1 MEKYP
6 INWGPSPFFWVRPH
20 FFGAIFFTCTAT
32 ISRKIRGLVIRF
44 CGWRSCACI
53 VFNSI
58 APTMP
63 NWLLPEY
70 IADVLPSEARKIEEL
85 RRLMLDNFR
94 LYGYELVMPPMLEY
108 VESLLT
114 GAGADTDL
122 RTFKLVDQISGRMLG
137 LRADM
142 TTQVARIDAHL
153 LNRATVTRLCYAGSV
168 LHTRPSGLHST
179 REPFQIGAEIYG
191 HAGLEADAEIQELA
205 LGSLALAG
213 FSDVR
218 LDLTHVGVLRAILAQ
233 DPAAT
238 KDYEAIVT
246 LLRGKDV
253 PGLQQQTAKYNETT
267 RAALLA
273 LPNLYG
279 DVEVLK
285 RAREVLPALPGI
297 THALAELA
305 ALAASAIGRA
315 DVAIDLAD
323 LRGYQYESGAMFA
336 LYVPGL
342 PNAVARGGR
351 YDHVGEA
358 FGRARPATGFS
369 LDLRELA
376 RLLPTAE
383 RKHSIRAPWG
393 NAPELKE
400 KIAELRK
407 SGEVVIQSLPG
418 HNDEQDEF
426 ECDRALVLDESGSNW
441 ILKNLG

>member
-1 MEKYP
+1 
-6 INWGPSPFFWVRPH
+6 
-20 FFGAIFFTCTAT
+20 
-32 ISRKIRGLVIRF
+32 
-44 CGWRSCACI
+44 
-53 VFNSI
+53 
-58 APTMP
+58 MP
-63 NWLLPEY
+63 NWLLPEN

-94 LYGYELVMPPMLEY
+94 LYGYELVMPPLLEY
-108 VESLLT
+108 LESLLT
-114 GAGADTDL
+114 GAGKDTDL
-122 RTFKLVDQISGRMLG
+122 RTFKLVDQLSGRMLG

-153 LNRATVTRLCYAGSV
+153 LNRASVTRLCYAGSV
-168 LHTRPSGLHST
+168 LHTRPSGLHAT
-179 REPFQIGAEIYG
+179 REPLQIGAEIYG

-205 LGSLALAG
+205 LASLALAG
-213 FSDVR
+213 FDAVR
-218 LDLTHVGVLRAILAQ
+218 LDLSHVGVLRAIIEP
-233 DPAAT
+233 DAAAL
-238 KDYEAIVT
+238 KDEAALCA
-246 LLRGKDV
+246 LLRGKDM
-253 PGLQQQTAKYNETT
+253 PGLIELTAAYAPAT

-273 LPNLYG
+273 LPGLYG
-279 DVEVLK
+279 DVEVLA
-285 RAREVLPALPGI
+285 RAKTLLPALPGV
-297 THALAELA
+297 TRALAELA

-315 DVAIDLAD
+315 EVAIDLAD

-376 RLLPTAE
+376 RLLPGAP
-383 RKHSIRAPWG
+383 RKHSISAPWG

-400 KIAELRK
+400 KIAALRNA
-407 SGEVVIQSLPG
+407 GEVVIQSLPG
-418 HNDEQDEF
+418 HDNEQGEF
-426 ECDRALVLDESGSNW
+426 ECDRALVLDDNGSSW

>member
-1 MEKYP
+1 
-6 INWGPSPFFWVRPH
+6 
-20 FFGAIFFTCTAT
+20 
-32 ISRKIRGLVIRF
+32 
-44 CGWRSCACI
+44 
-53 VFNSI
+53 
-58 APTMP
+58 MP
-63 NWLLPEY
+63 NWLLPEN

-94 LYGYELVMPPMLEY
+94 LYGYELVMPPLLEY
-108 VESLLT
+108 LDSLLA

-122 RTFKLVDQISGRMLG
+122 KTFKVIDPLSGRLLG

-153 LNRATVTRLCYAGSV
+153 LNRDSITRLCYAGSV
-168 LHTRPSGLHST
+168 LHTRPSGLHAT
-179 REPFQIGAEIYG
+179 REPMQIGAEIYG

-213 FSDVR
+213 FTNVR
-218 LDLTHVGVLRAILAQ
+218 LDLAHVGVLRALLDD
-233 DPAAT
+233 DPAA
-238 KDYEAIVT
+238 KRDENQLYS
-246 LLRGKDV
+246 LLRAKDA
-253 PGLQQQTAKYNETT
+253 PGLDAISQNYYPQTRK
-267 RAALLA
+267 ALLA
-273 LPNLYG
+273 LPRLYG
-279 DVEVLK
+279 NIDVLAE
-285 RAREVLPALPGI
+285 ARDALPALPGVQR
-297 THALAELA
+297 ALAELA
-305 ALAASAIGRA
+305 ALAAGALGRA
-315 DVAIDLAD
+315 EIAIDLAD

-336 LYVPGL
+336 LYVTGL

-376 RLLPTAE
+376 RLLPMAE

-400 KIAELRK
+400 KIADLRK
-407 SGEVVIQSLPG
+407 AGEVVIQSMPG
-418 HNDEQDEF
+418 HDNVQDEF
-426 ECDRALVLDESGSNW
+426 ECDRVLVLESGNW

>member
-1 MEKYP
+1 
-6 INWGPSPFFWVRPH
+6 
-20 FFGAIFFTCTAT
+20 
-32 ISRKIRGLVIRF
+32 
-44 CGWRSCACI
+44 
-53 VFNSI
+53 
-58 APTMP
+58 MP
-63 NWLLPEY
+63 NWLLPEN

-94 LYGYELVMPPMLEY
+94 LYGYELVMPPLLEY
-108 VESLLT
+108 VDSLLT
-114 GAGADTDL
+114 GAGKDTDL

-153 LNRATVTRLCYAGSV
+153 LNRDSVTRLCYAGSV
-168 LHTRPSGLHST
+168 LLTRPRGLHAT
-179 REPFQIGAEIYG
+179 REPLQIGAEIYG

-205 LGSLALAG
+205 LASLALAG

-218 LDLTHVGVLRAILAQ
+218 LDLSHVGVLRAILDA
-233 DPAAT
+233 DDAARA
-238 KDYEAIVT
+238 DEAALYT
-246 LLRGKDV
+246 LLRAKDT
-253 PGLQQQTAKYNETT
+253 PGLDVISANYAPDT

-273 LPNLYG
+273 LPQLYG
-279 DVEVLK
+279 DIEVLG
-285 RAREVLPALPGI
+285 RARDMLPATPGI
-297 THALAELA
+297 TRALAELA
-305 ALAASAIGRA
+305 ALAAAALGRA
-315 DVAIDLAD
+315 DIAIDLAD
-323 LRGYQYESGAMFA
+323 LRGYAYESGAMFA

-393 NAPELKE
+393 NAPELRE
-400 KIAELRK
+400 KIAGLRK
-407 SGEVVIQSLPG
+407 AGEVVIQSMPG
-418 HNDEQDEF
+418 HDNDQDEF
-426 ECDRALVLDESGSNW
+426 ECDRVLVLEDSNW

>member
-1 MEKYP
+1 M
-6 INWGPSPFFWVRPH
+6 
-20 FFGAIFFTCTAT
+20 
-32 ISRKIRGLVIRF
+32 
-44 CGWRSCACI
+44 
-53 VFNSI
+53 
-58 APTMP
+58 PT
-63 NWLLPEY
+63 WLLPEN

-85 RRLMLDNFR
+85 RRLMLDTFR
-94 LYGYELVMPPMLEY
+94 TYGYEMVMPPLLEY
-108 VESLLT
+108 VDSLLA
-114 GAGADTDL
+114 GAGQDTDS
-122 RTFKLVDQISGRMLG
+122 RTFKLIDVMSGRLLG

-153 LNRATVTRLCYAGSV
+153 LNRDTVTRLCYAGSV
-168 LHTRPSGLHST
+168 LHTQPSGLHAT
-179 REPFQIGAEIYG
+179 REPLQIGAEIYG

-205 LGSLALAG
+205 LAG
-213 FSDVR
+213 FEQPR
-218 LDLTHVGVLRAILAQ
+218 LDLSHVGVLRAILAEDALARRDEQ
-233 DPAAT
+233 ALYA
-238 KDYEAIVT
+238 
-246 LLRGKDV
+246 LLRSKDI
-253 PGLQQQTAKYNETT
+253 PGLQEITARYAEGT

-279 DVEVLK
+279 DVDVLAHAK
-285 RAREVLPALPGI
+285 EVLPALPGI
-297 THALAELA
+297 TRALAELA
-305 ALAASAIGRA
+305 ALAGSALGRA
-315 DVAIDLAD
+315 QVAIDLAD

-393 NAPELKE
+393 NAPELRE

-407 SGEVVIQSLPG
+407 RGEVVIQSMPG
-418 HNDEQDEF
+418 HDNVQDEF
-426 ECDRALVLDESGSNW
+426 ECDRVLVLEQGNW

>member
-1 MEKYP
+1 
-6 INWGPSPFFWVRPH
+6 
-20 FFGAIFFTCTAT
+20 
-32 ISRKIRGLVIRF
+32 
-44 CGWRSCACI
+44 
-53 VFNSI
+53 
-58 APTMP
+58 MP
-63 NWLLPEY
+63 NWLLPEN

-108 VESLLT
+108 LESLLA
-114 GAGADTDL
+114 GAGKDTDL
-122 RTFKLVDQISGRMLG
+122 RTFKLVDQLSGRMLG

-153 LNRATVTRLCYAGSV
+153 LNRASVTRLCYAGSV
-168 LHTRPSGLHST
+168 LHTRPSGLHAT
-179 REPFQIGAEIYG
+179 REPLQIGAEIYG

-205 LGSLALAG
+205 LASLALAG
-213 FSDVR
+213 FDAVR
-218 LDLTHVGVLRAILAQ
+218 LDLSHAGLLRAIIAPDAQ
-233 DPAAT
+233 AVCDESALHS
-238 KDYEAIVT
+238 
-246 LLRGKDV
+246 LLRAKDV
-253 PGLQQQTAKYNETT
+253 PGLRALTATYDAVT
-267 RAALLA
+267 RDALLA

-279 DVEVLK
+279 DIDVLA
-285 RAREVLPALPGI
+285 RARAVLPPLPGVQK
-297 THALAELA
+297 ALAELA
-305 ALAASAIGRA
+305 ALAGSALGRA
-315 DVAIDLAD
+315 EVAIDLAD

-393 NAPELKE
+393 SAPELKE

-407 SGEVVIQSLPG
+407 AGEVVIQSLPG
-418 HNDEQDEF
+418 HSNEQDEF
-426 ECDRALVLDESGSNW
+426 ECDRALVLADNGSSW

>member
-1 MEKYP
+1 
-6 INWGPSPFFWVRPH
+6 
-20 FFGAIFFTCTAT
+20 
-32 ISRKIRGLVIRF
+32 
-44 CGWRSCACI
+44 
-53 VFNSI
+53 
-58 APTMP
+58 MP
-63 NWLLPEY
+63 NWLLPEN
-70 IADVLPSEARKIEEL
+70 IADVLPSEARKIEDL
-85 RRLMLDNFR
+85 RRKMLDTFR
-94 LYGYELVMPPMLEY
+94 LYGYELVMPPLLEY
-108 VESLLT
+108 VESLLA
-114 GAGADTDL
+114 GAGQDTEL
-122 RTFKLVDQISGRMLG
+122 RTFKVVDQLSGRLLG

-153 LNRATVTRLCYAGSV
+153 LNRDTVTRLCYAGSV
-168 LHTRPSGLHST
+168 LHTRPSGLHAT
-179 REPFQIGAEIYG
+179 REPIQIGCEIYG

-213 FSDVR
+213 FDDVR
-218 LDLTHVGVLRAILAQ
+218 LDLCHVGILRALLAD
-233 DPAAT
+233 DPAARRDET
-238 KDYEAIVT
+238 RLIG
-246 LLRGKDV
+246 LLRAKDA
-253 PGLQQQTAKYNETT
+253 PGLDEFTQNYAPST
-267 RAALLA
+267 RKALLA
-273 LPNLYG
+273 LPHLYG
-279 DVEVLK
+279 DVEVLGK
-285 RAREVLPALPGI
+285 AKEELPALPGI
-297 THALAELA
+297 TRALAELA

-315 DVAIDLAD
+315 EVAIDLAD

-400 KIAELRK
+400 KIADLRK
-407 SGEVVIQSLPG
+407 AGEVVIQSMPG
-418 HNDEQDEF
+418 HDNVQDEF
-426 ECDRALVLDESGSNW
+426 ECDRVLVLENGNW

>member
-1 MEKYP
+1 
-6 INWGPSPFFWVRPH
+6 
-20 FFGAIFFTCTAT
+20 
-32 ISRKIRGLVIRF
+32 
-44 CGWRSCACI
+44 
-53 VFNSI
+53 
-58 APTMP
+58 MP
-63 NWLLPEY
+63 NWLLPEN

-94 LYGYELVMPPMLEY
+94 LYGYELVMPPLLEY
-108 VESLLT
+108 LESLMT
-114 GAGADTDL
+114 GAGKDTDL
-122 RTFKLVDQISGRMLG
+122 RTFKLVDQLSGRMLG

-168 LHTRPSGLHST
+168 LHTRPSGLHAT
-179 REPFQIGAEIYG
+179 REPLQIGAEIYG

-205 LGSLALAG
+205 LASLALAG
-213 FSDVR
+213 FDSVR
-218 LDLTHVGVLRAILAQ
+218 LDLSHVGLLRAIIAQ
-233 DPAAT
+233 DAAAVR
-238 KDYEAIVT
+238 DEAALYT
-246 LLRGKDV
+246 LLRAKDA
-253 PGLQQQTAKYNETT
+253 PGLRALTASYDAVT
-267 RAALLA
+267 RDALLA

-279 DVEVLK
+279 DIDVLA
-285 RAREVLPALPGI
+285 RAREVLPPLPGVLK
-297 THALAELA
+297 ALAELA
-305 ALAASAIGRA
+305 ALAGSAMGRA
-315 DVAIDLAD
+315 EVAIDLAD

-393 NAPELKE
+393 SAPELKE

-407 SGEVVIQSLPG
+407 AGEVVIQSMPG
-418 HNDEQDEF
+418 HSNEQDEF
-426 ECDRALVLDESGSNW
+426 ECDRVLVLADNGSSW

>member
-1 MEKYP
+1 
-6 INWGPSPFFWVRPH
+6 
-20 FFGAIFFTCTAT
+20 
-32 ISRKIRGLVIRF
+32 
-44 CGWRSCACI
+44 
-53 VFNSI
+53 
-58 APTMP
+58 MP
-63 NWLLPEY
+63 NWLLPEN

-94 LYGYELVMPPMLEY
+94 LYGYELVMPPLLEY

-114 GAGADTDL
+114 GAGQDTDQ
-122 RTFKLVDQISGRMLG
+122 RTFKLVDPASGRMLG

-153 LNRATVTRLCYAGSV
+153 LNRASVTRLCYAGSV
-168 LHTRPSGLHST
+168 LHTRPSGLHAT
-179 REPFQIGAEIYG
+179 REPLQIGAEIYG

-205 LGSLALAG
+205 LASLALAG
-213 FSDVR
+213 FTDVR
-218 LDLTHVGVLRAILAQ
+218 LDLSHVGVLRALIAG
-233 DPAAT
+233 DPAAVR
-238 KDYEAIVT
+238 DEAALYL
-246 LLRGKDV
+246 LLRAKDM
-253 PGLQQQTAKYNETT
+253 PGLRDLTVHYSPMV
-267 RAALLA
+267 RDALLA

-285 RAREVLPALPGI
+285 KARAVRPDLPGI
-297 THALAELA
+297 AKALAELA
-305 ALAASAIGRA
+305 ALAGSAIGRA
-315 DVAIDLAD
+315 EVAIDLAD
-323 LRGYQYESGAMFA
+323 LRGYQYETGAIFA

-351 YDHVGEA
+351 YDQVGEA

-407 SGEVVIQSLPG
+407 SGEVVIQSMPG
-418 HNDEQDEF
+418 HSNEQDEF
-426 ECDRALVLDESGSNW
+426 ECDRALVLDDDGSNW